1 MTEPIELINL
11 DKVKKPRKKRTPKI
25 IIEEPVEEEILEEPT
40 EVNDDELQYYRDQLI
55 TISDRSP
62 EILTQSI
69 NTDYSVIDSMSL
81 DEIKARIRLAN
92 RATCSKLDSS
102 VTQNLIMM
110 TNQVTGR
117 LLGCVDELE
126 ESTREDKLLH
136 DTAKNYLGLNV
147 LDHIPTEIKLFG
159 LYGSHVANSWV
170 VAKKRTNVSVTE
182 INEN

>member
-1 MTEPIELINL
+1 MENTELIIL
-11 DKVKKPRKKRTPKI
+11 DKIKKPRKQRKPKI
-25 IIEEPVEEEILEEPT
+25 IIEEPEEEIIEEPT
-40 EVNDDELQYYRDQLI
+40 EVNEDELLYYREQLI
-55 TISDRSP
+55 NLSDRSP
-62 EILTQSI
+62 EILTQTI
-69 NTDYSVIDSMSL
+69 NTDYSLIDNMDL

-110 TNQVTGR
+110 TNQVCGR
-117 LLGCVDELE
+117 LLGCVEELE
-126 ESTREDKLLH
+126 SSTREDKLLH